1 MPDVTL
7 TIEPG
12 VELEFYPSVGILVL
26 GTLHAQGNID
36 HNIIMRPV
44 KRANIEDYRIG
55 RHMGNFHPKNPES
68 KDKRLKYNVEPH
80 SPNQIKRKKRHLRIT
95 EEEDFDVRLCQA
107 NVNGTICP
115 EGARQGFVELFNRTT
130 MQWVPMCDKRFS
142 ERNAEVSYIQS
153 D

>member
-44 KRANIEDYRIG
+44 KRSDIEDYRIG
-55 RHMGNFHPKNPES
+55 RHMGNFHSKSPETS
-68 KDKRLKYNVEPH
+68 DKRLH
-80 SPNQIKRKKRHLRIT
+80 NQCPSK
-95 EEEDFDVRLCQA
+95 DVLLCTSTDASIHQW
-107 NVNGTICP
+107 IC
-115 EGARQGFVELFNRTT
+115 
-130 MQWVPMCDKRFS
+130 
-142 ERNAEVSYIQS
+142 
-153 D
+153 